1 MYAAKL
7 QTGQSMTE
15 FLIVLPIMLM
25 LLLGAIQFAF
35 IYHAKTTL
43 NYATFESAKAGTL
56 ENAQISAMEN
66 GFSRGLAPLFTH
78 YDTLPAVNQARVFVR
93 QEISA
98 GHVKIERINPSKQ
111 SFDDF
116 AISINGITQ
125 IPNDNLMSRAA
136 NVGSLSGQTIQD
148 ANLLKIRITYCYPLY
163 VPFVNKII
171 SVVSTQCTEGRT
183 PITAQAILRMQTP
196 SYL

>member
-1 MYAAKL
+1 
-7 QTGQSMTE
+7 MTE

-25 LLLGAIQFAF
+25 LLLGAVQFAF

-43 NYATFESAKAGTL
+43 NYATIESAKAGSL

-78 YDTLPAVNQARVFVR
+78 DDTVPAVNQARVFVR
-93 QEISA
+93 QEITD

-116 AISINGITQ
+116 AISVSGITQ
-125 IPNDNLMSRAA
+125 IPNDNLMLRVAK
-136 NVGSLSGQTIQD
+136 VGSLSGQTIQD

-171 SVVSTQCTEGRT
+171 SVVSTQCADDRT